1 MLRSVLLASLI
12 LSTAAT
18 AAGDSA
24 GQVLYFKPAEV
35 DAARASGDT
44 GAALINNS
52 EFKVMASRRDKV
64 GQAEIHVSDT
74 DVFIVLEGTATIA
87 VGGKM
92 VDPKEVSPGEIRG
105 SGIDGGTEYQLEKGV
120 VLTVPRNTPHW
131 IKQTR
136 PGFRYFV
143 VKSVRGGVSVPPR

>member
-1 MLRSVLLASLI
+1 MLRSVLCASLI
-12 LSTAAT
+12 LSAAAL
-18 AAGDSA
+18 AAGDTA

-44 GAALINNS
+44 GSALITNS

-64 GQAEIHVSDT
+64 GQSEIHATDT
-74 DVFIVLEGTATIA
+74 DVFIVLDGTATIA

-92 VDPKEVSPGEIRG
+92 IDPKEVSPGEIRG
-105 SGIDGGTEYQLEKGV
+105 TGITGGTEYKLEKGV

-131 IKQTR
+131 IKQTQS
-136 PGFRYFV
+136 GFRYFV
-143 VKSVRGGVSVPPR
+143 VKSVRG

>member
-1 MLRSVLLASLI
+1 MLRSVLCVSLI
-12 LSTAAT
+12 LSTVAL
-18 AAGDSA
+18 AAGDTA

-35 DAARASGDT
+35 DAARATGDT
-44 GAALINNS
+44 GSALINNS

-74 DVFIVLEGTATIA
+74 DIFIVLEGTATIA

-92 VDPKEVSPGEIRG
+92 LDPKEVSPGEIRG
-105 SGIDGGTEYQLEKGV
+105 RGTDGGTEYPLEKGV

-143 VKSVRGGVSVPPR
+143 VKSVRS

>member
-1 MLRSVLLASLI
+1 MGELCMLRYVLCASFVLSV
-12 LSTAAT
+12 AAF

-24 GQVLYFKPAEV
+24 GQVLYFKPSEV

-44 GAALINNS
+44 GSALITNS

-64 GQAEIHVSDT
+64 GQSEVHVKDT
-74 DVFIVLEGTATIA
+74 DIFIVIDGHATLV
-87 VGGKM
+87 VGGKLI
-92 VDPKEVSPGEIRG
+92 DAKEVSPGEIRG
-105 SGIDGGTEYQLEKGV
+105 SGIEGGKDYLLEQGV

-131 IKQTR
+131 VRQTQ

-143 VKSVRGGVSVPPR
+143 VKSIAAG

>member
-1 MLRSVLLASLI
+1 MLRYVLCASFV
-12 LSTAAT
+12 LSAAAF
-18 AAGDSA
+18 AAGVSA
-24 GQVLYFKPAEV
+24 GQVLYFEPSEV

-44 GAALINNS
+44 GSALISNA

-64 GQAEIHVSDT
+64 GQSEIHVTDT
-74 DVFIVLEGTATIA
+74 DVFIVLDGTATIA

-92 VDPKEVSPGEIRG
+92 IEPKQVSPGEIRG
-105 SGIDGGTEYQLEKGV
+105 SGIEGGTEYQLKKGV

-131 IKQTR
+131 IKQTK

-143 VKSVRGGVSVPPR
+143 VKSVRS